1 LDSGIIDN
9 GRDSPEPVRRER
21 HLVVDAFPC
30 KGVADDACAVSN
42 RHHLEG
48 RHLNVDVHLGAA
60 LGIGN
65 GGEGDPKVL
74 FLDTGHVGNYFLQL
88 LPKVFVEVAD
98 GVVQLHCD
106 LNKGGVVRG
115 VPKLTPKVTVA
126 VADIRRERCDT
137 RALSRDVALS
147 RCSPCTSY
155 RRRCT
160 PADTRQV
167 NACAAAPVCSGVLVQ
182 SSGHHGPVIRPRRSY
197 LAERYIV
204 IEADVS
210 RDEPFADVLIVSIII
225 VIISVP

>member
-1 LDSGIIDN
+1 MDSGIIDN

-30 KGVADDACAVSN
+30 KGVADDACAVSD

-74 FLDTGHVGNYFLQL
+74 FLDTGHVGNYLLQL
-88 LPKVFVEVAD
+88 PPKVFVEVAD

-147 RCSPCTSY
+147 RCRRAVHAHHIVGAARLRTRGRLMHARQPPCAVV
-155 RRRCT
+155 CLCK
-160 PADTRQV
+160 ALV
-167 NACAAAPVCSGVLVQ
+167 IMAP
-182 SSGHHGPVIRPRRSY
+182 
-197 LAERYIV
+197 
-204 IEADVS
+204 
-210 RDEPFADVLIVSIII
+210 
-225 VIISVP
+225 